1 MSFQFKTTPYA
12 HQLEEWEHNR
22 DAEVRA
28 IFWEQGTGK
37 SKLVIDTAAWL
48 YARGGIDGLLIIAPN
63 GVHTNW
69 TIDEI
74 PTHMPDFVPVKVHAW
89 STKSSATQWH
99 ALAVEKTVAYDG
111 LAILAMSYDAFMTTR
126 GRKAADAFVKKRQ
139 TLYVLDESQRIKSP
153 SAKRTQSVVAHGKR
167 GKYRRILSG
176 TPVTNTPLDIY
187 SQLKFLCADFWPNH
201 GFASYEAF
209 KTYFGIWQTMVR
221 THQGVVKE
229 SNYDHKTDG
238 RSLGRFSRVIAF
250 QNLDELRR
258 IVASIGS
265 RVTKDVLDP
274 PLPPKVYTKRYFELT
289 GEQKRLYAQVRD
301 EFMAFLDSGE
311 LVTAPLLIVRLL
323 RLQQIAC
330 GYVPDDDCETMHFL
344 GQNPRMKALLDTLA
358 DVEGQAII
366 FARFRQDVNQIMA
379 ELGEHAVRYDGQTD
393 QDGRILARQRFQAG
407 DVRFFVGNPAAAG
420 TGLTLTAAKTVI
432 YYSNSFNLEHRLQ
445 SEDRAHRIGQDSSVL
460 YVDLMARGTVDTRIV
475 TALRKK
481 LNIASEI
488 TGDRVREWL

>member
-1 MSFQFKTTPYA
+1 MTYQMKTVPYD
-12 HQLEEWEHNR
+12 HQLEEWEQSR

-28 IFWEQGTGK
+28 IFWQMGTGK
-37 SKLVIDTAAWL
+37 SKLIIDTAAWL
-48 YARGGIDGLLIIAPN
+48 YAKGEIDGLLVIAPN

-74 PTHMPDFVPVKVHAW
+74 PTHMPDWVVVKSHAW
-89 STKSSATQWH
+89 ATKSSATKWH
-99 ALAVEKTVAYDG
+99 ALEVKKINDHDG
-111 LAILAMSYDAFMTTR
+111 LAILAMSYDAFMTKL

-139 TLYVLDESQRIKSP
+139 TLYVLDECHRIKNP
-153 SAKRTQSVVAHGKR
+153 SAKRTRSLVAHGKR

-187 SQLKFLCADFWPNH
+187 SQLKFLRPDFWTDH

-209 KTYFGIWQTMVR
+209 KTYFGVWQTMVR
-221 THQGVVKE
+221 THQGVVSE
-229 SNYDHKTDG
+229 SNYDPGTDG
-238 RSLGRFSRVIAF
+238 RRLGRFSRVVSF
-250 QNLDELRR
+250 QNLDELKR
-258 IVASIGS
+258 IVASISS
-265 RVTKDVLDP
+265 RVVKEDVLD
-274 PLPPKVYTKRYFELT
+274 LPPKVYTKRYFELT

-301 EFMAFLDSGE
+301 EFMAFLDSGA
-311 LVTAPLLIVRLL
+311 VITAPLLIVRLL

-366 FARFRQDVNQIMA
+366 YARFRQDVNQIMA

-393 QDGRILARQRFQAG
+393 QNARIEARQRFQAG
-407 DVRFFVGNPAAAG
+407 DVRFFVANPAAG
-420 TGLTLTAAKTVI
+420 GEGLTLTAAKTVI
-432 YYSNSFNLEHRLQ
+432 YYSNSFKLGDRLQ

-488 TGDRVREWL
+488 TGDRIREWL